1 MQPRGR
7 RSFLKSSAAGS
18 SFILLDSRTAFGS
31 RANSAPEIGLIGC
44 GSRGTWI
51 VPFFQE
57 YGAEV
62 VALAD
67 VFSDNLEATKSK
79 IKSPSARTYVGR
91 NAYRELISSKL
102 DGVVIEVPPYFFPE
116 MVRTAV
122 DARKHVYLA
131 KPVAVDVPGCRVI
144 EECGRKAE
152 GKTSLWVDFQIRTSN
167 AFQEAAR
174 RVHNGDL
181 GEIVFGQ
188 TAFLGYWQPIRQGP
202 GMSKDEY
209 RLRNWYNDRALGGG
223 IVVNRDIHNIDG
235 VQMFLKAHPVRAIGT
250 GGRKVTK
257 YPGDCFDHYLIT
269 YWYANGFKLELASA
283 DFLRDYGHIILKIH
297 GAAGTL
303 DTQYNGPVR
312 ITGLNPWPGV
322 DRDPTMNRGTSV
334 NARIFLE
341 SIRSGKP
348 VNNAAES
355 VTSTLASMLGQMAAH
370 AGRELTWDEMMKS
383 TQRYEVE
390 LAL

>member
-1 MQPRGR
+1 MPPSHR

-18 SFILLDSRTAFGS
+18 GFLILDSRTAFGS
-31 RANSAPEIGLIGC
+31 QANSAPEIGLIGC

-57 YGAEV
+57 YGAQV

-67 VFSDNLEATKSK
+67 AFRGNLEATKAK
-79 IKSPSARTYVGR
+79 INSPSARTYVGR
-91 NAYRELISSKL
+91 DAYRELISSKL
-102 DGVVIEVPPYFFPE
+102 DGVVIEVPPYFFPD
-116 MVRTAV
+116 MVRAAV
-122 DARKHVYLA
+122 DGGKHVFLA
-131 KPVAVDVPGCRVI
+131 KPVAVDVPGCNVI

-152 GKTSLWVDFQIRTSN
+152 GKTSLWIDFQIRTSD

-181 GEIVFGQ
+181 GEMVFGQ
-188 TAFLGYWQPIRQGP
+188 AAFLGSWQPIREGP

-209 RLRNWYNDRALGGG
+209 RLRNWYNDLALGGG

-235 VQMFLKAHPVRAIGT
+235 AQMFLKARPVRAIGT
-250 GGRKVTK
+250 GGRRVSK

-269 YWYANGFKLELASA
+269 YWYENGFKLELASA
-283 DFLRDYGHIILKIH
+283 DFLNGYGHIVFKIH
-297 GAAGTL
+297 GSSGTL

-312 ITGLNPWPGV
+312 ITGLKAWPGV
-322 DRDPTMNRGTSV
+322 EKDLTMNRGTSI
-334 NARIFLE
+334 NARIFVD
-341 SIRSGKP
+341 SIRSGRP
-348 VNNAAES
+348 VNNVAES

-370 AGRELTWDEMMKS
+370 AGRELTWDDLMKS
-383 TQRYEVE
+383 NHK
-390 LAL
+390 L

>member
-1 MQPRGR
+1 MEPRDR
-7 RSFLKSSAAGS
+7 REFLKSSAAGS
-18 SFILLDSRTAFGS
+18 SLLIVDSRTAFGS
-31 RANSAPEIGLIGC
+31 QANSAPEIGLIGC

-57 YGAEV
+57 YGAQV

-67 VFSDNLEATKSK
+67 VFRGNLEATRAK
-79 IKSPSARTYVGR
+79 IRSPSARAYVGR
-91 NAYRELISSKL
+91 DAYQELIASKL
-102 DGVVIEVPPYFFPE
+102 DGVVMEVPPYFFPE
-116 MVRTAV
+116 MVRAAV
-122 DARKHVYLA
+122 DAGKPVFLA
-131 KPVAVDVPGCRVI
+131 KPVAVDVPGCKVI
-144 EECGRKAE
+144 AECGRKAE
-152 GKTSLWVDFQIRTSN
+152 GKTSLWVDFQIRTSD

-174 RVHNGDL
+174 RVHNGAL

-188 TAFLGYWQPIRQGP
+188 AAFLGFWQPIREGP

-209 RLRNWYNDRALGGG
+209 RLRNWYNDLALGGG
-223 IVVNRDIHNIDG
+223 IIVNRDIHHIDG
-235 VQMFLKAHPVRAIGT
+235 AQMFLKAHPVRAFGT
-250 GGRKVTK
+250 GGRKVSK

-269 YWYANGFKLELASA
+269 YWYGNGFKLELASA

-297 GAAGTL
+297 GSAGTL

-312 ITGLNPWPGV
+312 ITGLNAWPGV
-322 DRDPTMNRGTSV
+322 AKDPTMNRGTSV
-334 NARIFLE
+334 NARIFLD

-348 VNNAAES
+348 VNNAEES

-370 AGRELTWDEMMKS
+370 SGRELTWDEMMKS
-383 TQRYEVE
+383 AHRYELK

>member
-1 MQPRGR
+1 MLYHEHGTHGSFTSRSLERTTMQPRGR
-7 RSFLKSSAAGS
+7 RSFLKSSARGS

-67 VFSDNLEATKSK
+67 VFRDNLEATKSK

-144 EECGRKAE
+144 EDCGRKAE
-152 GKTSLWVDFQIRTSN
+152 GKTSCGSTSRSARAMRSRKPPAACTTAISAKSSSAKLSSSSIGSPSVKAPACRRTS
-167 AFQEAAR
+167 
-174 RVHNGDL
+174 
-181 GEIVFGQ
+181 
-188 TAFLGYWQPIRQGP
+188 TA
-202 GMSKDEY
+202 S
-209 RLRNWYNDRALGGG
+209 
-223 IVVNRDIHNIDG
+223 
-235 VQMFLKAHPVRAIGT
+235 AIGT
-250 GGRKVTK
+250 TTA
-257 YPGDCFDHYLIT
+257 H
-269 YWYANGFKLELASA
+269 S
-283 DFLRDYGHIILKIH
+283 
-297 GAAGTL
+297 
-303 DTQYNGPVR
+303 
-312 ITGLNPWPGV
+312 
-322 DRDPTMNRGTSV
+322 
-334 NARIFLE
+334 
-341 SIRSGKP
+341 
-348 VNNAAES
+348 AAELLS
-355 VTSTLASMLGQMAAH
+355 TATST
-370 AGRELTWDEMMKS
+370 TS
-383 TQRYEVE
+383 T
-390 LAL
+390 AFKF